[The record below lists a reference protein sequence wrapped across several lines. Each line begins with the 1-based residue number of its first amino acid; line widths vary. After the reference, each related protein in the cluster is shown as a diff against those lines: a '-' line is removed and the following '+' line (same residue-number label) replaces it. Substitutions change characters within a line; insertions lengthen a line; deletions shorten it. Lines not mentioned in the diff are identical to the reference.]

1 MSEWIEIYINGEH
14 SHDRE
19 IKFLPLNKHDI
30 EKISNFHRHQCSDYG
45 SFLIEIYLK
54 NGHLIFSTEMPSQAL
69 SLKAAWIKCAD
80 QMPDCD
86 ELREKPQEALFWIYC
101 QIDGRHFV
109 TRAYRQFRSK
119 KWAWVDKL
127 TTKGQ
132 MILFDN
138 AVTHYMP
145 IIKPTPPQD

>member
-45 SFLIEIYLK
+45 SFLIEIYLQ
-54 NGHLIFSTEMPSQAL
+54 NGPLIFSTEMPSQAL

-86 ELREKPQEALFWIYC
+86 ELREKPHKAFFWVFCPSHSGGYTLKVYRRFQDGQWQWVSQLSKRG
-101 QIDGRHFV
+101 QITFPDEFITHFMLID
-109 TRAYRQFRSK
+109 TPA
-119 KWAWVDKL
+119 
-127 TTKGQ
+127 
-132 MILFDN
+132 
-138 AVTHYMP
+138 
-145 IIKPTPPQD
+145 PPQD